1 MVGIQRRRAVAVAV
15 VVVVLV
21 LAIVAGSFYVQTSM
35 QSMTVLLKDRPSV
48 SFGQDDITV
57 LLTFELH
64 NPSLLSGEI
73 VDLPFSIDLSD
84 YPLGAGNVTVPFAL
98 PAGGSVEITGRL
110 QVPYSRMPSAA
121 VAALKQY
128 LELGTITYRIQGL
141 AGFKILF
148 FQLDT
153 PFEFRGDVFELL
165 KYGTCSSTYLLQGKD
180 EINIL
185 AFGGR

>member
-1 MVGIQRRRAVAVAV
+1 MVNIQTRRAVVAAV
-15 VVVVLV
+15 VIVVIV
-21 LAIVAGSFYVQTSM
+21 LAIIAGSSYVQTSM
-35 QSMTVLLKDRPSV
+35 QSMTVQLKDRPSV

-57 LLTFELH
+57 LLTFELR

-73 VDLPFSIDLSD
+73 VALPFSIELSD
-84 YPLGAGNVTVPFAL
+84 YPLGSGNVSVPFAL

-110 QVPYSRMPSAA
+110 QIPYSLMSSAA

-128 LELGTITYRIQGL
+128 LELGTITYRIQGT

-165 KYGTCSSTYLLQGKD
+165 KYDASTGACLSQGKD
-180 EINIL
+180 EINIP
-185 AFGGR
+185 AFEGR

>member
-1 MVGIQRRRAVAVAV
+1 
-15 VVVVLV
+15 
-21 LAIVAGSFYVQTSM
+21 
-35 QSMTVLLKDRPSV
+35 
-48 SFGQDDITV
+48 
-57 LLTFELH
+57 
-64 NPSLLSGEI
+64 
-73 VDLPFSIDLSD
+73 LPFSIELSD
-84 YPLGAGNVTVPFAL
+84 YPLGSGNVSVPFAL

-110 QVPYSRMPSAA
+110 QIPYSLMSSAA

-128 LELGTITYRIQGL
+128 LELGTITYRIQGT

-165 KYGTCSSTYLLQGKD
+165 KYDASTCACLSQGKD